1 MTQRVQAGLG
11 LPAGLYCLGT
21 NDTGPTFYAPNGITA
36 DGVPS
41 IILANVV
48 QVVNGYDS
56 VAYNG
61 ATHVFFKYG
70 SPNPSPY
77 NFNGE
82 AMAFAEDVIRQIFN
96 TAQPEGEFPYSFETS
111 SSRANIVGDLDTL
124 VADFTLNPST

>member
-1 MTQRVQAGLG
+1 MTQRVRDGLG

-21 NDTGPTFYAPNGITA
+21 GDTGPTFYAPNGITA

-61 ATHVFFKYG
+61 ATHVFFEYG

-77 NFNGE
+77 HFNGE
-82 AMAFAEDVIRQIFN
+82 AYAFADDIIRQIFR
-96 TAQPEGEFPYSFETS
+96 AAHPEGEYPYSLEQS

-124 VADFTLNPST
+124 VADFTLAPST